1 MRRRSHRCGLAT
13 RQSWCLEGVG
23 PAILW
28 PSRGSHASGV
38 WRSLQVP
45 PPPLAVSLRLPFP
58 TPGGGGLGSC
68 LPGQGD
74 SCWKYMVAVTANMLM
89 PSRLPTCQA
98 LY

>member
-38 WRSLQVP
+38 WRSLQAP
-45 PPPLAVSLRLPFP
+45 PSPPLAVS
-58 TPGGGGLGSC
+58 PGGAGWAAVCQDS
-68 LPGQGD
+68 GD
-74 SCWKYMVAVTANMLM
+74 SCWKYMVAVTTTAN
-89 PSRLPTCQA
+89 T
-98 LY
+98 